1 LAKASDVAIA
11 VAVLGILGLIIY
23 GGFSLS
29 KWLSNLKL
37 PNLGSLFGF
46 GSGSSGGSGSMVSSD
61 IGAVTGNTPA
71 GAYLTA
77 EQTGYRYFN
86 PLYFEEKPLFDWIY
100 NTFLKPKSYTAPAL
114 TQSWQEA
121 YQKVGITNPEQY
133 VQQLQSWVYAE
144 APSTYQQYQGQYVG
158 YGAE

>member
-11 VAVLGILGLIIY
+11 VAVLGIIGLIIY

-29 KWLSNLKL
+29 KWLSSLKL

-46 GSGSSGGSGSMVSSD
+46 GSSGSGGSSPFSTPSEEAFLLSS
-61 IGAVTGNTPA
+61 P
-71 GAYLTA
+71 LTA
-77 EQTGYRYFN
+77 
-86 PLYFEEKPLFDWIY
+86 PLGLDLWANQLLESMQKPR
-100 NTFLKPKSYTAPAL
+100 SYTAPAL
-114 TQSWQEA
+114 TSSWQEA
-121 YQKVGITNPEQY
+121 YQKVGISNPEQY
-133 VQQLQSWVYAE
+133 VQQLQAQVYAE

>member
-11 VAVLGILGLIIY
+11 IAVLGILGIIVY
-23 GGFSLS
+23 GGLSLS
-29 KWLSNLKL
+29 KWFSSLKL
-37 PNLGSLFGF
+37 PSLSSLFGF
-46 GSGSSGGSGSMVSSD
+46 GSSGASTGSMTSSD
-61 IGAVTGNTPA
+61 IGAITGNTPT

-77 EQTGYRYFN
+77 FQTGARFFN

-100 NTFLKPKSYTAPAL
+100 NTFFKPKSYTAPAL
-114 TQSWQEA
+114 TSSWQEA

-133 VQQLQSWVYAE
+133 VQQLQSWVSAE
-144 APSTYQQYQGQYVG
+144 APSTYQQYPGQYVG

>member
-1 LAKASDVAIA
+1 MLA

-29 KWLSNLKL
+29 KWLSGLKL

-46 GSGSSGGSGSMVSSD
+46 GSGGSGGSAVSSD
-61 IGAVTGNTPA
+61 IGAITGNTPT

-77 EQTGYRYFN
+77 EQTYYRYFN
-86 PLYFEEKPLFDWIY
+86 PLYSEEKPLFDWIY

-114 TQSWQEA
+114 TSTWQEA

-133 VQQLQSWVYAE
+133 VQELQAQVYAE
-144 APSTYQQYQGQYVG
+144 APSTYQQYPCLLYTSPSPRDS
-158 YGAE
+158 